1 MSSMS
6 WMAEKSSRDLV
17 PMLKNAYSALKEKER
32 DLVLAAEI
40 GKSLLENNIALKS
53 SYETLLQQTQRPNP
67 LPTPS
72 SSLATQT
79 SCHLTLDNGSES
91 GDSIQTEEDDPF
103 YNYNYNYPIPSH
115 STREAM
121 IEVLEKKNVE
131 LNQEL
136 DLLLNEQTKL
146 ERTNIK
152 RTRQLESEV
161 AVLRGNLEI
170 ASSKVLELEE
180 MNERQRRIEKTRQYP
195 SESEM
200 AAQDDHVEQLLTKV
214 DDLQF
219 ENAIVIQS
227 KQEIEK
233 KLSETLKDLRALKEQ
248 YETYQS
254 TEKEHQSLQEAYRRQ
269 FQHISELNATVEDHR
284 HVLQRLQD
292 KGIQINTAKS
302 TPAPSCYGGD
312 TPAFRNTLLGELESE
327 WLKSNTH
334 GPPALS
340 RSASTPTPRYHDSF
354 GDDDNDDDSNHLRG
368 TYTPRPQSHK
378 SFRSGPA
385 FSTRAQPGMTNSGS
399 GNINNHNNLS
409 SFYQPDPGFLLE
421 TALSKVSGIDPY
433 LLDQALEFVNRI
445 EEEHDAEKQAAL
457 YEPCDD
463 ASNCSTFR
471 GYPSPSLS
479 YPLIHR
485 ESKSMVQHKPKGG
498 RVSRLLGAIFRSL
511 WRWCRFAIILTT
523 AVLISLWSG
532 PDGVLEE

>member
-1 MSSMS
+1 MS
-6 WMAEKSSRDLV
+6 WVAEKSSRDLV

-40 GKSLLENNIALKS
+40 GKSLLENNMALKS

-72 SSLATQT
+72 SSLATHA

-91 GDSIQTEEDDPF
+91 GDSLAEDDPF
-103 YNYNYNYPIPSH
+103 YNYPVPSH

-136 DLLLNEQTKL
+136 DVLLNEQTKL

-161 AVLRGNLEI
+161 ALLRSNLEI

-180 MNERQRRIEKTRQYP
+180 MNERQKRIEKTRYP

-233 KLSETLKDLRALKEQ
+233 KLSETLKDLRALKDQ
-248 YETYQS
+248 YESYQS

-327 WLKSNTH
+327 WLKSNH
-334 GPPALS
+334 APPALS
-340 RSASTPTPRYHDSF
+340 RSASTPTPRCHDSF
-354 GDDDNDDDSNHLRG
+354 NDDLADYS
-368 TYTPRPQSHK
+368 PRPT
-378 SFRSGPA
+378 
-385 FSTRAQPGMTNSGS
+385 FSTKSQPAMSYG
-399 GNINNHNNLS
+399 NLS
-409 SFYQPDPGFLLE
+409 SFCQPDPGFLLE

-457 YEPCDD
+457 YEPCDTD
-463 ASNCSTFR
+463 STCSTFR

-479 YPLIHR
+479 YPLIPR
-485 ESKSMVQHKPKGG
+485 ESTSLVPHKPKGG

-523 AVLISLWSG
+523 AILISLWGG
-532 PDGVLEE
+532 PDGVLED